1 VYVACPA
8 CKSLYSIQSAHLR
21 AAAGELHC
29 GTCGARFN
37 AAAGVFEDPQ
47 QALQYAEQQQ
57 QGVAREIDAL
67 VDRALDQVQEHER
80 QEQSAAIEPRP
91 ARAAPPGRIDEEDDD
106 VDYLERF
113 YAAQERSAGF
123 EPPDEDTI
131 ALTVDLDSFFSP
143 EDYDSLSTPGPDAY
157 AFDRSQPPPAADGQT
172 DRDCYA
178 QPSTAE
184 FHTMPQSDVVGDD
197 EPVPYMLDDDEP
209 ETRRGIGWGAIF
221 ASLLLIALLGGQ
233 FAWHQRY
240 QLAEISELRP
250 VMEQFCALLQCDLPL
265 RHEPELVE
273 MIAREVRD
281 HPTVDGALLINA
293 TFVNRAAFRQVWPV
307 FQISFSNM
315 SGTLVAIRRVAPEH
329 YLLEPRPL
337 DQGMAAGEQAHLSLE
352 VIDPGTE
359 AVSFQFE
366 FL

>member
-1 VYVACPA
+1 MYVACPA
-8 CKSLYSIQSAHLR
+8 CKALYSIQSAHLR

-37 AAAGVFEDPQ
+37 AAAGVFEDAQ
-47 QALQYAEQQQ
+47 QALQYAEQQR

-67 VDRALDQVQEHER
+67 VDRALDQVQEHDQ
-80 QEQSAAIEPRP
+80 QEQSAAIDPRP

-113 YAAQERSAGF
+113 YAAQERSPDF

-131 ALTVDLDSFFSP
+131 ALAVDLDSFFSP
-143 EDYDSLSTPGPDAY
+143 EDHDRLSIPGPRDDV
-157 AFDRSQPPPAADGQT
+157 FDRSQPPPDADRQI

-178 QPSTAE
+178 QPSGTE
-184 FHTMPQSDVVGDD
+184 FHARPGSDQAENDV
-197 EPVPYMLDDDEP
+197 PVPYVLDDDEP
-209 ETRRGIGWGAIF
+209 DARRGIGWGAIF

-250 VMEQFCALLQCDLPL
+250 AMEQFCALLQCDLPL
-265 RHEPELVE
+265 RHEPERVE

-307 FQISFSNM
+307 FQISFSDV
-315 SGTLVAIRRVAPEH
+315 SGTLIAIRRVAPEH
-329 YLLEPRPL
+329 YLLAPRPL
-337 DQGMAAGEQAHLSLE
+337 EQGMAAGEQAHLSLE
-352 VIDPGTE
+352 VIDPGME